1 MDNRQFIPPPPI
13 NTQCSKCSDR
23 VCRLRFVESSTIP
36 HERVL
41 LSKSS
46 IATTMLPSI
55 ALDRGEKKAVRQSN
69 LWGCYFVIDQLGIV
83 KVKT

>member
-55 ALDRGEKKAVRQSN
+55 LLLTEVKRRLFGKATFGV
-69 LWGCYFVIDQLGIV
+69 VILLLISSEL
-83 KVKT
+83 

>member
-46 IATTMLPSI
+46 IATTMLSSI
-55 ALDRGEKKAVRQSN
+55 ALDRGEKKAVR
-69 LWGCYFVIDQLGIV
+69 Y
-83 KVKT
+83 